1 MFRELGFMGS
11 SPGASAKRRWEEADA
26 SKADLK
32 EGQVFKDYLHAVGMY
47 SGLMAS
53 YESTMSQFDDWS
65 TASSHIR
72 SLDIHQRHICL

>member
-11 SPGASAKRRWEEADA
+11 VPGAYAKRKWEEAYA
-26 SKADLK
+26 AKADLK
-32 EGQVFKDYLHAVGMY
+32 ERQVFQDYLHAVGMY
-47 SGLMAS
+47 SGLVAS
-53 YESTMSQFDDWS
+53 YGSTMSQFDDWS